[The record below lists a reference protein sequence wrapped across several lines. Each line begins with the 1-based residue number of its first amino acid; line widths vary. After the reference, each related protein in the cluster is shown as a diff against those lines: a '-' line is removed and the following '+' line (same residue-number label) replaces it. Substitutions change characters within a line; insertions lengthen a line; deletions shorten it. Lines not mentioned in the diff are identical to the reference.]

1 MTLRAINSGKVHAG
15 SLLNGRIHI
24 SSVVQLK
31 KLKRY
36 LVSIDVG
43 TISIGR
49 VIVER
54 IEKGCEEVI
63 RQCKL

>member
-24 SSVVQLK
+24 TPVV
-31 KLKRY
+31 LKRY